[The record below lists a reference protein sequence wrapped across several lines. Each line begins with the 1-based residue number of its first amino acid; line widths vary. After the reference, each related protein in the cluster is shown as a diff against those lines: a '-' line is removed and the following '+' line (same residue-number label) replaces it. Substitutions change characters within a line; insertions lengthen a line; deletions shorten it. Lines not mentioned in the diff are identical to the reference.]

1 MARRAPRR
9 PDRGPSAAF
18 ARTTATGPA
27 TRLTE
32 LEISQRAARRLVI
45 DAQLLGAERQSPDRR
60 GILAT
65 VDRIIWLQLDP
76 TSAVARSHF
85 LVLWSRLGQYEPEDV
100 ARLIYRDQR
109 LFEWRAF
116 LYPTRHL
123 SFYRLAMRSM
133 STNPYWQPRIAWMRA
148 NLPLRRQ
155 ILSRLR
161 REGPLATS
169 AFDGREAVSWHS
181 TGWTNDRNA
190 SQMLEFLSAQGR
202 VLVAGRS
209 GQERLWDLTERCVP
223 AKALVSTA
231 PPTRLMRDA
240 IIRATRAL
248 GVATTTQIQNMLPY
262 TIRDSIA
269 KTIVSLQRAGELV
282 PARVGS
288 PGDGTLKGRWYVH
301 AADAEK
307 IPALERSWSGRTTLL
322 SPFDTLIRD
331 RARAEALFGMR
342 YRIEIYVPPA
352 KRQYGY
358 FAMPILHDDQLIG
371 VIDPRVDR
379 EKDTFVVN
387 AVHLQPGMK
396 RDRSTG
402 RGVARALDD
411 LARFTGVS
419 RVSVPAGVGLPGLR

>member
-1 MARRAPRR
+1 M
-9 PDRGPSAAF
+9 S
-18 ARTTATGPA
+18 
-27 TRLTE
+27 E
-32 LEISQRAARRLVI
+32 LEISHHAARRLVI

-65 VDRIIWLQLDP
+65 VDRLLWLQLDP
-76 TSAVARSHF
+76 TSVVARSHL
-85 LVLWSRLGQYEPEDV
+85 LVLWSRLGQYDPSDV
-100 ARLIYRDQR
+100 ARLIYKDQR

-133 STNPYWQPRIAWMRA
+133 STNPYWQPRMAWMRA

-169 AFDGREAVSWHS
+169 AFDGRDAVSWHS
-181 TGWTNDRNA
+181 TGWTNDRNS
-190 SQMLEFLSAQGR
+190 SQMLEFLSAEGR

-231 PPTRLMRDA
+231 SPTKLMRDA
-240 IIRATRAL
+240 TIRATRAL
-248 GVATTTQIQNMLPY
+248 GVATATQIQNMLPY

-269 KTIVSLQRAGELV
+269 KTIVSLERAGELV

-288 PGDGTLKGRWYVH
+288 SGDGTLKGRWYVH

-342 YRIEIYVPPA
+342 YRIEIYVPKE
-352 KRQYGY
+352 KRQHGY
-358 FAMPILHDDQLIG
+358 FAMPVLHDDELIAR
-371 VIDPRVDR
+371 VDPRVDR
-379 EKDTFVVN
+379 EKDTFLVN
-387 AVHLQPGMK
+387 AIHLQPGVK
-396 RDRSTG
+396 RDRDTG
-402 RGVARALDD
+402 RAVARALDD
-411 LARFTGVS
+411 LAQFTGVS
-419 RVSVPAGVGLPGLR
+419 RVTVPAGVGLPGLR

>member
-1 MARRAPRR
+1 M
-9 PDRGPSAAF
+9 S
-18 ARTTATGPA
+18 
-27 TRLTE
+27 E
-32 LEISQRAARRLVI
+32 VEISQRAARRLVI
-45 DAQLLGAERQSPDRR
+45 DAQLLGAARQSPDRR

-76 TSAVARSHF
+76 TSAVARSHL
-85 LVLWSRLGQYEPEDV
+85 LVLWSRLGQYEREDV

-133 STNPYWQPRIAWMRA
+133 STNPYWQPRMAWMRA

-155 ILSRLR
+155 IVSRLR

-169 AFDGREAVSWHS
+169 AFDGRDAVSWHS
-181 TGWTNDRNA
+181 TGWTNDRNS

-223 AKALVSTA
+223 ARALASRA
-231 PPTRLMRDA
+231 SPTKLMRDA
-240 IIRATRAL
+240 TIRATRAL
-248 GVATTTQIQNMLPY
+248 GVATATQIQNMLPY
-262 TIRDSIA
+262 TVRGSIA
-269 KTIVSLQRAGELV
+269 KTIASLEREGELV
-282 PARVGS
+282 PTRVRS
-288 PGDGTLKGRWYVH
+288 SGDGTLKGRWYVH

-331 RARAEALFGMR
+331 RARAEVLFGMR
-342 YRIEIYVPPA
+342 YRIEIYIP
-352 KRQYGY
+352 KERRQHGY
-358 FAMPILHDDQLIG
+358 FAMPILHDDSLIG
-371 VIDPRVDR
+371 RIDPRVDR
-379 EKDTFVVN
+379 ERETLVIN
-387 AVHLQPGMK
+387 AVHLEPGVK
-396 RDRSTG
+396 LDRATG
-402 RGVARALDD
+402 RAVARALDD
-411 LARFTGVS
+411 LAQFTGAS
-419 RVSVPAGVGLPGLR
+419 RVSVPAHAGLPGFG

>member
-1 MARRAPRR
+1 M
-9 PDRGPSAAF
+9 
-18 ARTTATGPA
+18 
-27 TRLTE
+27 
-32 LEISQRAARRLVI
+32 SQRAARRLVI
-45 DAQLLGAERQSPDRR
+45 DAQLLGAERQSADRR

-65 VDRIIWLQLDP
+65 VEQVIWLQLDP
-76 TSAVARSHF
+76 TSAVARSHL
-85 LVLWSRLGQYEPEDV
+85 LVLWSRLGQYDPSDV
-100 ARLIYRDQR
+100 ARLIYKDHR

-116 LYPTRHL
+116 VYPTRHL
-123 SFYRLAMRSM
+123 PFYRLAMRSM
-133 STNPYWQPRIAWMRA
+133 STNPYWRSRLAWMRA

-181 TGWTNDRNA
+181 TGWTNDRNS
-190 SQMLEFLSAQGR
+190 SQMLEFLSAEGR

-231 PPTRLMRDA
+231 SPTKLMRA
-240 IIRATRAL
+240 AVVRATRAL
-248 GVATTTQIQNMLPY
+248 GVATATQIQNMLPY

-269 KTIVSLQRAGELV
+269 KAIVSLESAGELV
-282 PARVGS
+282 GARVAS
-288 PGDGTLKGRWYVH
+288 ADGTLKGRWYVH
-301 AADAEK
+301 AADAER
-307 IPALERSWSGRTTLL
+307 IPGLERSWSGRTTLL

-331 RARAEALFGMR
+331 RARTEALFGMR

-358 FAMPILHDDQLIG
+358 FAMPILHDDELIG
-371 VIDPRVDR
+371 RIDPRVDR
-379 EKDTFVVN
+379 ETDTFLVN
-387 AVHLQPGMK
+387 AVHLEPGPK
-396 RDRSTG
+396 RDRQTA
-402 RGVARALDD
+402 RAVARTLDD

-419 RVSVPAGVGLPGLR
+419 RVSIPAGVRLPGLR

>member
-1 MARRAPRR
+1 LS
-9 PDRGPSAAF
+9 D
-18 ARTTATGPA
+18 
-27 TRLTE
+27 
-32 LEISQRAARRLVI
+32 LEISLRAARRLVI

-76 TSAVARSHF
+76 TSAVARSHY
-85 LVLWSRLGQYEPEDV
+85 LVLWSRLGQYEREDV
-100 ARLIYRDQR
+100 AHLIYREQR

-116 LYPTRHL
+116 VYPTRHL
-123 SFYRLAMRSM
+123 PFYRLAMRSR
-133 STNPYWQPRIAWMRA
+133 SEKYTYRRYRVAWMRK
-148 NLPLRRQ
+148 NMPLRRQ
-155 ILSRLR
+155 VLSRLR

-190 SQMLEFLSAQGR
+190 SQMLEFLSAEGR
-202 VLVAGRS
+202 VLVAGRT

-223 AKALVSTA
+223 AKALVSSAT
-231 PPTRLMRDA
+231 PTKLIRDA
-240 IIRATRAL
+240 TIRALRAL
-248 GVATTTQIQNMLPY
+248 GIATTKQISEMLPGAVRPQVLKA
-262 TIRDSIA
+262 IE
-269 KTIVSLQRAGELV
+269 SLARSGEFV
-282 PARVGS
+282 PVRVVTE
-288 PGDGTLKGRWYVH
+288 DGILKGSWYVLE
-301 AADAEK
+301 ADAER
-307 IPALERSWSGRTTLL
+307 ITALERNWEGRTTFL

-358 FAMPILHDDQLIG
+358 FAMPILHDDELIG

-379 EKDTFVVN
+379 EKDTFLVN
-387 AVHLQPGMK
+387 AVHLQPGVK
-396 RDRSTG
+396 RDRNTG
-402 RGVARALDD
+402 QAVARALDA

-419 RVSVPAGVGLPGLR
+419 RVAVPAGVGLPGLR